1 MNIAQLFNNF
11 KNTILTKY
19 GSNPAKMLIY
29 TGVLGWFLSSAA
41 QVVAI
46 AVNDKIP
53 KEQKMFLIPQE
64 IGDGAINVVSFFLVT
79 SVIKNFASRLVS
91 SGRLATPK
99 IREFLTNSEI
109 NIKTKNGWKVL
120 PGFDFSKFNIKN
132 MTNFDQI
139 SDEYNSFKNGVDVIA
154 MTLGSILS
162 CNIITPIL
170 RNKYATNRQR
180 KVLAEFNKPEIGG
193 LKYPKGISMDTYQKQ
208 VTMKFSK
215 PSASLKI

>member
-1 MNIAQLFNNF
+1 MMNPSKMFNNF

-19 GSNPAKMLIY
+19 GPNPAKMLIY

-64 IGDGAINVVSFFLVT
+64 IGDGAVNVVSFFRVT
-79 SVIKNFASRLVS
+79 SVIKNLASRLVS
-91 SGRLATPK
+91 SGKLATPK
-99 IREFLTNSEI
+99 IRRFLTDSGI
-109 NIKTKNGWKVL
+109 NLKTKNGWKV
-120 PGFDFSKFNIKN
+120 PANFDFSKFNIEN
-132 MTNFDQI
+132 MTNFYQI
-139 SDEYNSFKNGVDVIA
+139 KDEYKSFDVVG

-170 RNKYATNRQR
+170 RNKIAADRQKKTLAR
-180 KVLAEFNKPEIGG
+180 MNTFDQEKVN
-193 LKYPKGISMDTYQKQ
+193 YPRGISMDTYQKYAS
-208 VTMKFSK
+208 MKYSS
-215 PSASLKI
+215 PSLKI